1 MTRRLP
7 SLTSAPRRQDE
18 ASTTARFRAVEVHAP
33 SNACAAARNL
43 DGERYLCAEAP
54 LLPLTECDRAE
65 RCKCS
70 YRHRQDR
77 RSGQRRDNDVGLPP
91 QRRLDT
97 AEQRRNNG
105 RRVSDGKPAFEEL
118 DDDPLADTYYDFIAG
133 KIRE

>member
-7 SLTSAPRRQDE
+7 SPASAPKRHDE
-18 ASTTARFRAVEVHAP
+18 ARSTTGFRAVEVHAP
-33 SNACAAARNL
+33 NNACAAARNL

-77 RSGQRRDNDVGLPP
+77 RSSQRRDHDVGLPP

-97 AEQRRNNG
+97 AEQRRNDG
-105 RRVSDGKPAFEEL
+105 RRVSDGKAAFEAL

-133 KIRE
+133 KIRD